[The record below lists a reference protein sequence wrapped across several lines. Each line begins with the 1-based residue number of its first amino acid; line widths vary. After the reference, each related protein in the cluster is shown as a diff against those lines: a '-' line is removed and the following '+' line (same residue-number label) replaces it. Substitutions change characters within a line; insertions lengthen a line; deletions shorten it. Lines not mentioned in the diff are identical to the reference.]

1 MVRITISGTVYDE
14 DTLPDA
20 AKVALRGLQ
29 AVDGRMANIHTEI
42 AILKAKPQAYGADKR
57 MAYLLEDLGILETA
71 RGAYDRA
78 VKEALAGEG

>member
-1 MVRITISGTVYDE
+1 MAQITISGTVYDE

-20 AKVALRGLQ
+20 VKAAQRGLQ

-42 AILKAKPQAYGADKR
+42 SILKAKPQAYGADKR
-57 MAYLLEDLGILETA
+57 MAYLQEDLEILETA

-78 VKEALAGEG
+78 LKEALAGEG

>member
-1 MVRITISGTVYDE
+1 MAQITISGTVYDE

-20 AKVALRGLQ
+20 AQGALRGLR

-78 VKEALAGEG
+78 LKEALAGAG